1 MHWNWCNSKW
11 FCHTPEEI
19 PHIILLDSPIVPAMG
34 HDVERVEVV
43 PLDAADSAI
52 GDIGAEGE
60 KMPPL
65 CIETSVAVGAAPA
78 VMVEARVGAMRVDES
93 PSTQNAGDRAC
104 RAVRAGC

>member
-1 MHWNWCNSKW
+1 M
-11 FCHTPEEI
+11 
-19 PHIILLDSPIVPAMG
+19 
-34 HDVERVEVV
+34 

-78 VMVEARVGAMRVDES
+78 VMVEARVGATRVDES
-93 PSTQNAGDRAC
+93 PSTQTLVTVH
-104 RAVRAGC
+104 AVPSVLGARLVPSSIRHHDPPPTLALDGWGLSLY